1 MRDLIKSQPVY
12 EIQYYGKTFRMNAAQ
27 VLHDKY
33 MIWCGEQLWSAFVL
47 ATVVALVIC
56 LITFFVVSWILGRQG
71 KQQSENEV
79 TGGRQLTDNPKDVAR
94 MLKKDGKD
102 SDIRIGDLPIIR
114 DSEIQNFCLHG
125 TVGAGKSEVIR
136 RLANYARK
144 RGDMVVIYDRSGE
157 FVKSY
162 YDPSIDKILNPLDAR
177 CAAWDLWKEC
187 LTQPDFDNTANTLIP
202 MGTKEDP
209 FWQGSGRTIF
219 AEAAYL
225 MRNDPNRSY
234 SKLVDT
240 LLSIK
245 IEKLRTF
252 LRNSPAANLVEEK
265 IEKTAIS
272 IRAVL
277 TNYVKAI
284 RYLQG
289 IEHNGEPFTIRDWMR
304 GVREDQKNGWLFIS
318 SNADTHAS
326 LKPVISMWLS
336 IAIRGLLAM
345 GENRNRRV
353 WFFCDEL
360 PTLHKLPDLVEILP
374 EARKFGGCYVFGIQS
389 YAQLEDIYGEK
400 AAATLFDVMNTRA
413 FFRSPSHKIA
423 EFAAGE
429 IGEKEHL
436 KASEQYSY
444 GADPV
449 RDGVSTGK
457 DMERQTLVSY
467 SDIQSLPDLTCYV
480 TLPGPYPAVK
490 LSLQAIAPGQPFRLQ
505 QTRSAADVAIM
516 KEIVRQTPEL
526 REAVYNLINRDVERA
541 LSGLERVKPSQV
553 PRLEG
558 AWAPEHSVMEFS
570 HSQEAKLAE
579 AQQKAML
586 KGEAFPDVP
595 MTLYEAIVRDYT
607 GRTPEA
613 REQTLIV
620 THLNEDRRVL
630 NSMIHDAREKAG
642 ELGKEQVMVPV
653 LNTANIRDGELRRLS
668 TWETHRDALV
678 LVDNVYHRIAGISKD
693 DGLITLEDAEG
704 NTRLIS
710 PREAVAEGV
719 TLYTPDTI
727 RVGTGDRMRFTKS
740 DRERGYVANSVWTVT
755 AVSGDSVTLSDG
767 QQTRVIRPGQ
777 ERAEQ
782 HIDLAYAITAH
793 GAQGASETFAIALEG
808 TEGNR
813 KQMAGFESAYVAL
826 SRMKQHVQVYTDNRQ
841 GWTDAIN
848 NAVQK
853 GTAHDVFEPKPDRE
867 VMNAERLFS
876 TARELRDVAAGRA
889 VLRQAGLAGGD
900 SPARFIAP
908 GRKYPQPYVALP
920 AFDRNGK
927 SAGIWLNP
935 LTTDDGNGLR
945 GFSGEGR
952 VKGSGDAQF
961 VALQGSRNGESLL
974 ADNMQEGVRIARD
987 NPDSGV
993 VVRIAGEGRPWN
1005 PGAIT
1010 GGRVWGDI
1018 PDNSVQPGA
1027 GNGEPVTAE
1036 VLAQRQ
1042 AEEAIRRET
1051 ERRADEIVR
1060 KMAENKPDLPDGKTE
1075 QAVREIAGQERDRAA
1090 ITEREAA
1097 LPESVLRES
1106 QREREAVREV
1116 ARENLLQER
1125 LQQMERDM
1133 VRDLQK
1139 EKTLGG
1145 D

>member
-1 MRDLIKSQPVY
+1 MSFNAKDMTQGGQIASMRIRMFSQIANIMLYCLFIFFWILVGLVLWVKISWQTFVNGGIYWWCTTLEGMRNLIKSQPVY

-136 RLANYARK
+136 RLANYARQ
-144 RGDMVVIYDRSGE
+144 RGDMVVIYDRSRE

-187 LTQPDFDNTANTLIP
+187 LTQTDFDNTANTLIP

-289 IEHNGEPFTIRDWMR
+289 IEHNGESFTIRDWMR

-400 AAATLFDVMNTRA
+400 AAASLFDVMNTRA

-490 LSLQAIAPGQPFRLQ
+490 LSLKY
-505 QTRSAADVAIM
+505 QTRPKVAPEFIPRDINPEMENRLSAVLAA
-516 KEIVRQTPEL
+516 
-526 REAVYNLINRDVERA
+526 REA
-541 LSGLERVKPSQV
+541 
-553 PRLEG
+553 EG
-558 AWAPEHSVMEFS
+558 RQMASLFE
-570 HSQEAKLAE
+570 
-579 AQQKAML
+579 
-586 KGEAFPDVP
+586 PDVP
-595 MTLYEAIVRDYT
+595 EVVSGEDVTQAEQPQQPQQPQQPVSPAINDKKSDSGVNVPAGGIEQELKMKPEEEMEQQLPPGISESGEVVDMAAYEAWQQENHPDIQQQMQR
-607 GRTPEA
+607 
-613 REQTLIV
+613 REEV
-620 THLNEDRRVL
+620 
-630 NSMIHDAREKAG
+630 
-642 ELGKEQVMVPV
+642 
-653 LNTANIRDGELRRLS
+653 NI
-668 TWETHRDALV
+668 
-678 LVDNVYHRIAGISKD
+678 NVH
-693 DGLITLEDAEG
+693 
-704 NTRLIS
+704 
-710 PREAVAEGV
+710 
-719 TLYTPDTI
+719 
-727 RVGTGDRMRFTKS
+727 
-740 DRERGYVANSVWTVT
+740 RERGEDVEP
-755 AVSGDSVTLSDG
+755 GDD
-767 QQTRVIRPGQ
+767 
-777 ERAEQ
+777 
-782 HIDLAYAITAH
+782 
-793 GAQGASETFAIALEG
+793 F
-808 TEGNR
+808 
-813 KQMAGFESAYVAL
+813 
-826 SRMKQHVQVYTDNRQ
+826 
-841 GWTDAIN
+841 
-848 NAVQK
+848 
-853 GTAHDVFEPKPDRE
+853 
-867 VMNAERLFS
+867 
-876 TARELRDVAAGRA
+876 
-889 VLRQAGLAGGD
+889 
-900 SPARFIAP
+900 
-908 GRKYPQPYVALP
+908 
-920 AFDRNGK
+920 
-927 SAGIWLNP
+927 
-935 LTTDDGNGLR
+935 
-945 GFSGEGR
+945 
-952 VKGSGDAQF
+952 
-961 VALQGSRNGESLL
+961 
-974 ADNMQEGVRIARD
+974 
-987 NPDSGV
+987 
-993 VVRIAGEGRPWN
+993 
-1005 PGAIT
+1005 
-1010 GGRVWGDI
+1010 
-1018 PDNSVQPGA
+1018 
-1027 GNGEPVTAE
+1027 
-1036 VLAQRQ
+1036 
-1042 AEEAIRRET
+1042 
-1051 ERRADEIVR
+1051 
-1060 KMAENKPDLPDGKTE
+1060 
-1075 QAVREIAGQERDRAA
+1075 
-1090 ITEREAA
+1090 
-1097 LPESVLRES
+1097 
-1106 QREREAVREV
+1106 
-1116 ARENLLQER
+1116 
-1125 LQQMERDM
+1125 
-1133 VRDLQK
+1133 
-1139 EKTLGG
+1139 
-1145 D
+1145 